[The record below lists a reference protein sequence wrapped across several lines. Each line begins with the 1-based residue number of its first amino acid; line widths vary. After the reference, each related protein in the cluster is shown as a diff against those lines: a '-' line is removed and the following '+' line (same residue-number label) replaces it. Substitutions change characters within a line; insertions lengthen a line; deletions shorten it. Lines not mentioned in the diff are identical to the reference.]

1 MKFTYTMKRIARCWH
16 NGKCSLMVLLA
27 CFGCILLVGIAG
39 WACFSDGW
47 KLPLRLPSDVRKK
60 TVVTPSILKVG
71 FVTDWEYGYR
81 QRMKHKLTL
90 QSLPALEAAVTYLN
104 DTYHPDIVVGGGD
117 YIESTGVKPERAREQ
132 LAKVDAIF
140 QKLSA
145 PRLYA
150 LGNHDLRSLSKADVR
165 EVLGLKENHAFR
177 DIGDWRFVVLDTNFN
192 EDGSDRDAKQ
202 YVTGFVNESELSWLA
217 SVLKTERPVLVF
229 SHHSPVMSPNVD
241 GIFAVNI
248 LNAVSV
254 RKVLEEAGN
263 VVGVVSGHS
272 PYGYAEERNG
282 IHYFVVD
289 TLANEPVLGTFAT
302 LDLRYAKETR
312 EAEILFRRVGGDQRL
327 IQVVDRKLGTSENE
341 QDGLPEL
348 FPDDVGPE
356 TIESPDTEEK
366 Y

>member
-1 MKFTYTMKRIARCWH
+1 MKFAYMMKRVTRYWH
-16 NGKCSLMVLLA
+16 GSGRWSAAILLSGIGLVLLIGTIGGS
-27 CFGCILLVGIAG
+27 CF
-39 WACFSDGW
+39 FDGW
-47 KLPLRLPSDVRKK
+47 RLLPSTDVRKR
-60 TVVTPSILKVG
+60 VVAVPSTLKVG
-71 FVTDWEYGYR
+71 FTTDWEYGYR

-90 QSLPALEAAVTYLN
+90 QSLPALEEAVSYLN

-132 LAKVDAIF
+132 LAKVDAVF

-150 LGNHDLRSLSKADVR
+150 LGNHDLRSLTKADVR
-165 EVLGLKENHAFR
+165 EVLGLEENHTFR
-177 DIGDWRFVVLDTNFN
+177 DIGDWRLVVLDTNFN
-192 EDGSDRDAKQ
+192 EDGSDRGTKQ
-202 YVTGFVNESELSWLA
+202 YVTGFVSEPEISWLA
-217 SVLKTERPVLVF
+217 SALRTDRPVLVF

-248 LNAVSV
+248 LNAESV
-254 RKVLEEAGN
+254 RRVLEEAGS

-312 EAEILFRRVGGDQRL
+312 EAEILFRRVGGNQRMV
-327 IQVVDRKLGTSENE
+327 QVVDRKLGTSENE
-341 QDGLPEL
+341 EDGLPEL
-348 FPDDVGPE
+348 FPDGADSSLTDG
-356 TIESPDTEEK
+356 SDTEEK